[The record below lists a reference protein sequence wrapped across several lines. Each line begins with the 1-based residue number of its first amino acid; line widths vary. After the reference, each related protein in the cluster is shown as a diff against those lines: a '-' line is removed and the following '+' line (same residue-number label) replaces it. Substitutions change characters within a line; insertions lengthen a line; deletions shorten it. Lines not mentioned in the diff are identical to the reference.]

1 MARSPYQQFQ
11 YTERWA
17 EGSRTGLTIGV
28 TDILY
33 SRQSQFQHVE
43 VLQTDFL
50 GRLLL
55 LDGLV
60 MINDW
65 DEFVYHEMISHP
77 ALFLLDE
84 PKRVLV
90 VGGGDGG
97 TVREVLRHPSVE
109 QVDLVEIDQMVID
122 VAREYFPAVSSGF
135 DDPRLNIRVTDG
147 LAFVREAPDSDYDL
161 VIVDSTDP
169 VGLAEAL
176 FGEAFYRD
184 CARILTPQGILTAQM
199 ESPFDPAFQETVRA
213 AHRLLNGMFPIVDS
227 YLAFIPTYATGM
239 WAFTMASKQHR
250 PVQDFDPERA
260 RQRLAHLT
268 GALRYYNAEI
278 HPAAFAL
285 PNFAR
290 EGMTVG
296 R

>member
-1 MARSPYQQFQ
+1 MARSPYQQLQ
-11 YTERWA
+11 YTELWA
-17 EGSRTGLTIGV
+17 EGSRTGLTMGV
-28 TDILY
+28 TDILF
-33 SRQSQFQHVE
+33 SRRSEFQQVE
-43 VLQTDFL
+43 VLQTDFF
-50 GRLLL
+50 GRLLT

-60 MINDW
+60 MITDW

-84 PKRVLV
+84 PKRVLI

-135 DDPRLNIRVTDG
+135 DDPRLTIRVTDG
-147 LAFVREAPDSDYDL
+147 VAFVKEAPAAHYDL

-169 VGLAEAL
+169 IGLAEGL

-184 CARILTPQGILTAQM
+184 CERILTPQGILAAQT
-199 ESPFDPAFQETVRA
+199 ESPFDPSFQATIKGA
-213 AHRLLNGMFPIVDS
+213 YGLLESLFPVVAS

-239 WAFTMASKQHR
+239 WAFTMASKQRH
-250 PVQDFDPERA
+250 PVRDFDLEGTR
-260 RQRLAHLT
+260 RRVGELA
-268 GALRYYNAEI
+268 GDLRYYNAEL

-285 PNFAR
+285 PTFAR
-290 EGMTVG
+290 GVMTAG